1 MTSTLNVATGLTEQT
16 VKYLK
21 SRVEKLNS
29 LERIGS
35 LIIDEIYVAKNCEY
49 SQSNGRIYCM
59 EENAPTKTLLIV
71 MFKNMAANYE
81 DAVVMATLMKIDSG
95 KIIFS
100 QVV

>member
-1 MTSTLNVATGLTEQT
+1 MTSALNVATGLTEQN
-16 VKYLK
+16 VKYLR

-59 EENAPTKTLLIV
+59 ENAPTKTLLTV